1 MFRGCL
7 RRVLLGGCTGFFT
20 HFTHPQFQIEEQVR
34 VVVCTRTRLDETAIF
49 LQRGPVKRREGERRR
64 IKIGKKKGHP
74 RKDLEPRTLEPD
86 KDSVRINLED
96 LGDRLEDFLT
106 KPINS

>member
-1 MFRGCL
+1 M
-7 RRVLLGGCTGFFT
+7 
-20 HFTHPQFQIEEQVR
+20 R

-49 LQRGPVKRREGERRR
+49 LQRGPVKRREGEKRRV
-64 IKIGKKKGHP
+64 KIGKRKGQQKAGGQTP
-74 RKDLEPRTLEPD
+74 RSQEPD
-86 KDSVRINLED
+86 EDTVRINLED

>member
-1 MFRGCL
+1 M
-7 RRVLLGGCTGFFT
+7 
-20 HFTHPQFQIEEQVR
+20 R

-49 LQRGPVKRREGERRR
+49 LQRGPVKRREGEKRRV
-64 IKIGKKKGHP
+64 KIGKRRGQQKQKAGGGQKP
-74 RKDLEPRTLEPD
+74 RSQEPD
-86 KDSVRINLED
+86 EDSVRINLED